1 MGWSCKKCGNEE
13 TSVCRNCEDHANP
26 ERIARKNDGGPAF
39 PSGTVIKGGMS
50 LRDYMATHIIS
61 GVLANHLTVLS
72 NKDPMGSIKTL
83 CATAYLLAD
92 NLLEAR
98 EAKHE

>member
-1 MGWSCKKCGNEE
+1 M
-13 TSVCRNCEDHANP
+13 
-26 ERIARKNDGGPAF
+26 KNDGGPAF
-39 PSGTVIKGGMS
+39 PATVAGEGDPAWPCRDSRDGGRLVSDAYEAPGMS

-92 NLLEAR
+92 SLLEAR
-98 EAKHE
+98 DKTDQTV

>member
-1 MGWSCKKCGNEE
+1 M
-13 TSVCRNCEDHANP
+13 
-26 ERIARKNDGGPAF
+26 KNDGGPAF
-39 PSGTVIKGGMS
+39 PVTIEHEPDVFKLMPGMS